1 MFSNK
6 LFKNNDIVGLIQL
19 KRYDPIPGHRYLV
32 SQMTVGLG

>member
-19 KRYDPIPGHRYLV
+19 KRYDPFPGIDI
-32 SQMTVGLG
+32 